1 MFQRGYGKVVNGSYG
16 GGGSFG
22 EGLGPAAYVVTMAAM
37 NAPTIKVYCSVGHND

>member
-1 MFQRGYGKVVNGSYG
+1 MFQRGYGQVVNGSY

-37 NAPTIKVYCSVGHND
+37 NAPTIKVNYSVGHND

>member
-22 EGLGPAAYVVTMAAM
+22 EGLGLAAYVVSMAAG
-37 NAPTIKVYCSVGHND
+37 NAPTTKMS